1 MMNDLLK
8 HPDVQL
14 VKQVRIIYYFVFF
27 NRVLFSIGRPRRPSQ
42 PRQAGS
48 QRCSFANISHG
59 RIRAPAPCVVR
70 EQLRFLV
77 FFNFCWNPR
86 IQKVFSFSYM
96 RNARFQL
103 YRSVSGRSTALES
116 RPAVFGI
123 IPTTGTGTVTVTVQF
138 LRMERRKLLNLTVIL
153 RFRSRLTSI
162 LILILGL

>member
-1 MMNDLLK
+1 MMIDLLK

-27 NRVLFSIGRPRRPSQ
+27 NRVLFSIGRPRRSSQ

-77 FFNFCWNPR
+77 FFNICWNPR
-86 IQKVFSFSYM
+86 IQKVFSFSYT

-123 IPTTGTGTVTVTVQF
+123 IPTTGTGTVTIQC
-138 LRMERRKLLNLTVIL
+138 LRMERSELLNLTVIF

>member
-1 MMNDLLK
+1 MMIDLLK

-14 VKQVRIIYYFVFF
+14 LKQVRIIYYFVFF

-77 FFNFCWNPR
+77 FFNICWNPR
-86 IQKVFSFSYM
+86 IQKVFSFSYT

-138 LRMERRKLLNLTVIL
+138 LRMERRKLLNLTVIF

>member
-77 FFNFCWNPR
+77 FFNICWNPR
-86 IQKVFSFSYM
+86 IQKVFPFSYT

-123 IPTTGTGTVTVTVQF
+123 IPTTGTGTVTIQC
-138 LRMERRKLLNLTVIL
+138 LRMERSELLNLTVIF

>member
-1 MMNDLLK
+1 MMIDLLK

-162 LILILGL
+162 LI

>member
-1 MMNDLLK
+1 MMIDLLK